1 MNSFME
7 KFFDNDYNLSIKN
20 KLIFP
25 VIFLIFINLVLLKFS
40 NIEKSFLFNDQV
52 LWVFIG
58 ILVFFFVSFL
68 KIDFI
73 YQHSFKFLFVILFLL
88 LITSMLGSVVNNSRR
103 WLNIG
108 FLFQPSEIGKV
119 LFVLFSA
126 KLLSNFPKSIND
138 FKIISLSLLPTFLV
152 SFMIFRQPDLGTSLV
167 YIFLIFPMLFYS
179 GINFSSILI
188 FLSPI
193 ISFLIAFIYE
203 FIKNDLVLVNETYF
217 FVFFVFWLSLLSNVI
232 LRSTNYDLKYKY
244 LFFCLFINLLVTLAT
259 KFLWNIII
267 ATYWF
272 DRIKA
277 FLNPGEHKRDL
288 AWQINSSYDA
298 IGSGGLLGKG
308 LGNGM
313 LTEFKMMPIY
323 ESDFIVSALAE
334 QYGFAGIIVLIS
346 VLVYFFYWL
355 ITYLEKCLNQ
365 YEQLVLVGFSSIWFF
380 HFIINLCIVS
390 GLFPVTGL
398 PFPFLSYG
406 GTHFITNCIMLAI
419 TNKIISLHIS
429 N

>member
-267 ATYWF
+267 TTYWF